1 MVICFSYQASWHNV
15 LHGPQAGICYSMSQY
30 SIIIAVVQSLSR
42 VQLFATAWTAACQAS
57 PSFTISR
64 SLLQLMSIEPVMSTN
79 HLILCHPLFLLPSI
93 FPSIKV
99 FSNELALRIRWPKY
113 WSFGQTD
120 LVPRIEL
127 RRGEEMDNFFLPGF
141 KLNPIWSKYTPDSE
155 VLVQRG

>member
-64 SLLQLMSIEPVMSTN
+64 SLLQLIPQFEATGASFPEDWNSKTKIAGQLREMAGPCPDHRFLIIGVRRPPWPHMYRKTPWRSKGSDAKLPTGLCGRI
-79 HLILCHPLFLLPSI
+79 HL
-93 FPSIKV
+93 
-99 FSNELALRIRWPKY
+99 R
-113 WSFGQTD
+113 
-120 LVPRIEL
+120 
-127 RRGEEMDNFFLPGF
+127 
-141 KLNPIWSKYTPDSE
+141 
-155 VLVQRG
+155 